1 MISTNTLFFAEMAL
15 FSGVVIGYGLWEIWK
30 LSPKQIEKDEAKA
43 KLRAEAYEKEQ
54 ALKAKARHT
63 EG

>member
-15 FSGVVIGYGLWEIWK
+15 FSGVVIAFGCWEIWK
-30 LSPKQIEKDEAKA
+30 LSPKQQIKEEAKA
-43 KLRAEAYEKEQ
+43 LKRKQTYEKEE
-54 ALKAKARHT
+54 ALRTAARHT